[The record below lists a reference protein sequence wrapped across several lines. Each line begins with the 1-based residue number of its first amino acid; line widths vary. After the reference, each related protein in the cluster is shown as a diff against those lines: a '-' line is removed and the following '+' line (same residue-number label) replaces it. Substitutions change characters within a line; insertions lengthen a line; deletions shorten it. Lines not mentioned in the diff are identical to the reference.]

1 MDIKLVASSI
11 AIASI
16 VCVVVTMVVL
26 KLKSTQSSRPA
37 APVQITQ
44 PARAA
49 GIAESTQTS
58 SIDDATIPPRRL
70 SEYGLTRFAFEHK
83 LLGPGIK
90 PDANA
95 KMTRVSAAEDSAVL
109 VSCSLVNGYAVRW
122 MNRYLTVNTD
132 GSVEWSDRRG
142 EPDSCWKLEP
152 GYCGDG
158 EFVMMRSLFNNN
170 FLRVDGATNKL
181 VCVDKPS
188 TEDAIQYCWRL
199 KPTEQTRRRCGRY
212 YDVDYGRVIDVPC
225 EIIQDPPEGGSCLDV
240 TPGFVAKCCLKN
252 NSDRCRSVVARE
264 VVGRTVNEAGLYLK
278 TRFPN
283 HRIELCADDD
293 ETCQKANPFPIH
305 DSNKWVLKY
314 NKRLGTVTFPAY
326 RFF

>member
-1 MDIKLVASSI
+1 MDIKLLASSI
-11 AIASI
+11 AIASV
-16 VCVVVTMVVL
+16 VCVVVTLVIFKIQNKTVQTVQTTRPIQSVQPAQTVQ
-26 KLKSTQSSRPA
+26 STQA
-37 APVQITQ
+37 
-44 PARAA
+44 
-49 GIAESTQTS
+49 
-58 SIDDATIPPRRL
+58 SIDDDVTIPPARL

-109 VSCSLVNGYAVRW
+109 VSCSMVNGYAVRW
-122 MNRYLTVNTD
+122 MNRFLTVNTD

-158 EFVMMRSLFNNN
+158 EFVMMKSLFNNN

-188 TEDAIQYCWRL
+188 TESAIQYCWRL
-199 KPTEQTRRRCGRY
+199 KPTGQTRRRCGRY

-225 EIIQDPPEGGSCLDV
+225 EIVQDPPEGGSCLDV
-240 TPGFVAKCCLKN
+240 TPGFVAKCCLKH
-252 NSDRCRSVVARE
+252 NSDNCRSVVARE

-293 ETCQKANPFPIH
+293 DACQKANPFPIH